1 MLWSVV
7 TRLDHTQTLVV
18 TGLIALL
25 LLLTV
30 RNLFRNA
37 HLKVSTL
44 FGRIGPF
51 PGPSFRFPNGQGT
64 EKFFN
69 GRDAAK
75 RWKARYGSIYSIW
88 SGHKREVV
96 ITKPEHVQAFYR
108 DSHTHLKASD
118 NNAGWLFGELLG
130 SCVGVVSQGRWVR
143 VRTPF
148 EHHFIRPAA
157 AQKCSLFISEAR
169 AFLRSLKNE
178 VESVINV
185 TDDLKYCPFFMVASI
200 FFGPLTT
207 AQRNELHSIGPL
219 REELFRHA
227 FSGGVNR
234 YAFAK
239 YLPGSAL
246 PKLRKFQG
254 LWEGFVKK
262 ACHEARSSRESA
274 IVSLWEA
281 VEHGDI
287 SKEELLQ
294 TLDESLF
301 ANLDVTAHALSWSV
315 IRVAHHTAI
324 QNEIRQEVRDNYR
337 SEQDYEDYLRRD
349 NTLLAAC
356 ILEASRLHPI
366 LPFSNPEAAP
376 AEKLIGGC
384 KIPRHTDVI
393 VDAYAINVDNPYW
406 EKATEFNPRRHL
418 DQKDQARR
426 YNMWRFG
433 FGPRQC
439 LGKNVAD
446 IILRVIVAEMVRC
459 YQMDIVGEGGI
470 DGIELQADSWIG
482 LPYCVAKLI
491 PSSVAPTG
499 SD

>member
-1 MLWSVV
+1 MLWSIVNG
-7 TRLDHTQTLVV
+7 LDRTQATAI
-18 TGLIALL
+18 TGVIALL
-25 LLLTV
+25 LLFIV
-30 RNLFRNA
+30 RVIFKDA
-37 HLKVSTL
+37 LKQVSITPR
-44 FGRIGPF
+44 GIKPF

-96 ITKPEHVQAFYR
+96 ITKPEHVQAFYK
-108 DSHTHLKASD
+108 DSHNHIKASD
-118 NNAGWLFGELLG
+118 NNSGWLFGELLG
-130 SCVGVVSQGRWVR
+130 SCVGVVSQKRWVR

-148 EHHFIRPAA
+148 EHHFTRPAA
-157 AQKCSLFISEAR
+157 SQRCSLFIHEAR
-169 AFLRSLKNE
+169 SFLQSLNKKE
-178 VESVINV
+178 ESIVNV

-200 FFGPLTT
+200 FFGPL
-207 AQRNELHSIGPL
+207 ASGQRDEMYKIGPL

-234 YAFAK
+234 YSFAK

-246 PKLRKFQG
+246 PKLREFQS

-262 ACHEARSSRESA
+262 ACSEAHSSSGSA

-281 VEHGDI
+281 VEHGEI
-287 SKEELLQ
+287 SKDELLQ

-301 ANLDVTAHALSWSV
+301 ANLDVTAHALSWCV
-315 IRVAHHTAI
+315 IRVAHHTSI
-324 QNEIRQEVRDNYR
+324 QNGIRQELRENHR
-337 SEQDYEDYLRRD
+337 SEQEYEDYLRRD

-356 ILEASRLHPI
+356 VLEASRLHPI

-376 AEKLIGGC
+376 TKKFVGGH
-384 KIPRHTDVI
+384 KIPANTDVI

-406 EKATEFNPRRHL
+406 ENSTEFNPRRHL
-418 DQKDQARR
+418 GQKDQARR

-446 IILRVIVAEMVRC
+446 IILRVIVAEILRC
-459 YQMDIVGEGGI
+459 YRIDIVGKEGI
-470 DGIELQADSWIG
+470 DGIGLQADSWIG
-482 LPYCVAKLI
+482 LPDCKARLTPLVVE
-491 PSSVAPTG
+491 PG
-499 SD
+499 SNE